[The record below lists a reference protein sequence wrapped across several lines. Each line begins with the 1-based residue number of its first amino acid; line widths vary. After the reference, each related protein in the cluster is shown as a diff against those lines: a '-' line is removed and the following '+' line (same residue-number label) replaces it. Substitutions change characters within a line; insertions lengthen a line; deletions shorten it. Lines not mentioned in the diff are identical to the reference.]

1 MKGQHNPL
9 NLFEFEKLAKEFLSK
24 GEFDFIAG
32 GATDEITV
40 ERTRKIY
47 DSITLRPRVLTDVSK
62 VDTSIKVLGESIRFP
77 LLLAP
82 SGGHGRSHPDG
93 ELATARAAGSVGI
106 GMILSVNASYTL
118 DEVAAVSSGPKW
130 FQQYMFEDRGLTK
143 SIAERAKEEGYTALC
158 ITVDTKGVQPK
169 RERNIRNK
177 YAINSSPN
185 LPPLEE
191 GFWGNISGDS
201 LYGYG
206 LSDPRADWNYLE
218 WLVSNTT
225 LPVVIKGIMTR
236 EDAQLSVEHGARA
249 IIVSNHG
256 GRHLDT
262 TFATIEVLPEIVD
275 VVNNQIEI
283 YLDGGIRRGTDMLKA
298 IALGAKAV
306 LIGRPIFWGLA
317 VGGENGLIRVLEIL
331 YDEFIRALIQCG
343 CSDLD
348 NIDLQLVGLRSPLEN
363 YLSK

>member
-1 MKGQHNPL
+1 
-9 NLFEFEKLAKEFLSK
+9 
-24 GEFDFIAG
+24 
-32 GATDEITV
+32 
-40 ERTRKIY
+40 
-47 DSITLRPRVLTDVSK
+47 
-62 VDTSIKVLGESIRFP
+62 
-77 LLLAP
+77 
-82 SGGHGRSHPDG
+82 
-93 ELATARAAGSVGI
+93 
-106 GMILSVNASYTL
+106 
-118 DEVAAVSSGPKW
+118 
-130 FQQYMFEDRGLTK
+130 MFEDRGLTK

>member
-1 MKGQHNPL
+1 MKGQNTPL
-9 NLFEFEKLAKEFLSK
+9 NLFEFEKFAEEFLSK

-32 GATDEITV
+32 GATDEITI

-47 DSITLRPRVLTDVSK
+47 DSITLRPRMLTDVSK
-62 VDTSIKVLGESIRFP
+62 VDTSTKVLGESIRFP

-82 SGGHGRSHPDG
+82 SGGHGRSHPEG
-93 ELATARAAGSVGI
+93 ELATARAAGRLGI
-106 GMILSVNASYTL
+106 GMILSINASYTL
-118 DEVAAVSSGPKW
+118 EEVAAVASGPKW
-130 FQQYMFEDRGLTK
+130 FQQYMFVDRGLTR
-143 SIAERAKEEGYTALC
+143 SISEKAKEEGYTALC

-177 YAINSSPN
+177 YAITNSPN
-185 LPPLEE
+185 LPGLEE
-191 GFWGNISGDS
+191 GFWGNVSGASIYDYS
-201 LYGYG
+201 LT
-206 LSDPRADWNYLE
+206 DPRADWNYLE

-225 LPVVIKGIMTR
+225 LPVVVKGIMTK
-236 EDAQLSVEHGARA
+236 EDAQLCVEHGARA

-262 TFATIEVLPEIVD
+262 TFATIEVLPEIAD
-275 VVNNQIEI
+275 VISNQIEI

-317 VGGENGLIRVLEIL
+317 VAGENGLIKVLEIL

-343 CSDLD
+343 YRDLS
-348 NIDLQLVGLRSPLEN
+348 NIDLKLVGLKSPLEN
-363 YLSK
+363 YLSQ